1 MTSPHPS
8 TPSLLRER
16 GTSPVQCFG
25 RNRLL
30 ALPHQVRA
38 RNVRA
43 VQRSTD
49 ALRLSEVLSALS
61 YALDITEGQL
71 EGHSV
76 RSCLIGMRIGE
87 ALGLDSDDRSALFY
101 ALLLKDAGCSSNA
114 ARLCELFG
122 ADDFQVKRDHKL
134 TDWTRPLPSLGHAIR
149 NSVPLQ
155 SPLARAMRI
164 VALATEG
171 KGSGHEMTKTR
182 CERGADIALMLG
194 FTHKTAEGIRH
205 LDEHWDG
212 AGMPAH
218 LEGERISLFGRILCL
233 AQTVEVFFSSY
244 DQDAALGV
252 ARERSGS
259 WFDPALVEVF
269 LRLYR
274 SADAWREISGEGI
287 RDRLAIHE
295 PEDRIAIADDA
306 RLDTVAQAFARVV
319 DAKSPYTYR
328 HSEGVATLAVGIART
343 LGYGDEEVTRLR
355 RAALLHDIGK
365 LGVSNLILDK
375 RGSLTP
381 AERDATRLHPRF
393 TFEILNRVPVF
404 GSFAELAASHH
415 ERLDGSGYHR
425 GLRAEEFAPLTRE
438 LVVADMAEALS
449 AARPYREAL
458 PWKEVFEI
466 LGKDVGSAIDG
477 RAVEGL
483 KGFLATAGEDPLG
496 RVLSS

>member
-1 MTSPHPS
+1 VHP
-8 TPSLLRER
+8 
-16 GTSPVQCFG
+16 
-25 RNRLL
+25 
-30 ALPHQVRA
+30 
-38 RNVRA
+38 
-43 VQRSTD
+43 STD

-87 ALGLDSDDRSALFY
+87 ALGLSSEDRSALFY

-122 ADDFQVKRDHKL
+122 SDDFQVKRDHKL
-134 TDWTRPLPSLGHAIR
+134 TDWTKPLPSLGHAIR

-171 KGSGHEMTKTR
+171 KGSGHEMTQTR

-194 FTHKTAEGIRH
+194 FSAKTAEGIRH
-205 LDEHWDG
+205 LDEHWNG
-212 AGMPAH
+212 AGMPSH
-218 LEGERISLFGRILCL
+218 LQGDRISLFGRILCL

-244 DQDAALGV
+244 DHDAALWV
-252 ARERSGS
+252 ARKRKGS
-259 WFDPALVEVF
+259 WFDPELVEVF

-274 SADAWREISGEGI
+274 PAEAWREVSGDGV
-287 RDRLAIHE
+287 RARLATHE
-295 PEDRIAIADDA
+295 PEDRIVIADDR

-319 DAKSPYTYR
+319 DAKSPYTSR

-343 LGYGDEEVTRLR
+343 LGYAETEVTRLR

-375 RGSLTP
+375 RGPLSH
-381 AERDATRLHPRF
+381 AEREATRLHPRF
-393 TFEILNRVPVF
+393 TLEILNRVPVF
-404 GSFAELAASHH
+404 GSFAEMAASHH

-425 GLRAEEFAPLTRE
+425 GLRAEQFPALTRE

-458 PWKEVFEI
+458 PWEEVFTI
-466 LGKDVGSAIDG
+466 LGEDVGTAIDG
-477 RAVEGL
+477 RSVEGL
-483 KGFLATAGEDPLG
+483 RGFLAAAGEDPLG
-496 RVLSS
+496 RATT